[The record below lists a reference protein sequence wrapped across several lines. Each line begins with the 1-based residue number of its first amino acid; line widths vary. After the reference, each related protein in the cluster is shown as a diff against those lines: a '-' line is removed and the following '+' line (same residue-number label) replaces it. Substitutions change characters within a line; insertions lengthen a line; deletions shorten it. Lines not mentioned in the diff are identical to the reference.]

1 MSRGAPELLLRRAWE
16 QGGPVWL
23 CAGLSALA
31 AGYRLSLMARDAAY
45 RTGLLRAG
53 RVPVPVIS
61 VGNLTVGGSGKT
73 PTVELAVRTLRE
85 LGAVPAVVSRGY
97 GRQVAGVH
105 VVADR
110 EGVKRGPRESGDEP
124 YLLARRLPG
133 TSVVVGESRYEAAQL
148 AVEGTGATAVV
159 IDDGFQHRTL
169 AKDVEIVV
177 VNGRRPWG
185 NGRLFP
191 RGSLREPPGA
201 LRKADLIV
209 VTNPTGLAA
218 VAEVEQAL
226 RRHRAHAPVVSAT
239 YRVADVWEVS
249 EGVRTAP
256 ADLAGRRVMA
266 MAGLAAPQ
274 GFVETA
280 RALGAE
286 VMGLVEFP
294 DHHWYESADLAAA
307 AARAREAGAE
317 GLVTTEKDWVR
328 LQGLPQMGI
337 PLWVVPIVMEIT
349 SNEPAWRAVLR
360 DALAAPRPEAR
371 VRRP

>member
-1 MSRGAPELLLRRAWE
+1 MLRRAWE
-16 QGGPVWL
+16 QGGPVWF

-31 AGYRLSLMARDAAY
+31 AGYRLSLMAREAAY
-45 RTGLLRAG
+45 MTGLLRAG
-53 RVPVPVIS
+53 RLPVPVLS

-133 TSVVVGESRYEAAQL
+133 TSVVVGESRYEAARL

-191 RGSLREPPGA
+191 RGNLREPPAA
-201 LRKADLIV
+201 LRKAHLVV
-209 VTNPTGLAA
+209 VTNPPGPGAI
-218 VAEVEQAL
+218 AEVEEAL
-226 RRHRAHAPVVSAT
+226 RRHRACAPVVSAT

-249 EGVRTAP
+249 EGVRAGP

-280 RALGAE
+280 RGLGAE
-286 VMGLVEFP
+286 VAGLVEFP

-307 AARAREAGAE
+307 TSRARQAGAE

-328 LQGLPQMGI
+328 LQGLPQMGM

-349 SNEPAWRAVLR
+349 GNEAAWRAVLR
-360 DALAAPRPEAR
+360 DALAAPPPAAR
-371 VRRP
+371 VRRS